1 MKKSYFKYLIAL
13 NCFLLSHKV
22 NGQNSSFE
30 KEFKSLN
37 TSGKVS
43 LYENL
48 NDSEKKVNN
57 VFLKSE
63 FTSIDIENRT
73 TENAKKIQFII
84 AQLHF
89 HSEDYI
95 ESINMYNSFFEQK
108 SYRLTQKDSMSVYDE
123 LKKSYYQLYL
133 YTEVFEVNS
142 KIQKLIDNGAEYPL
156 WSYNMN
162 STLYAR
168 LKQYNKA
175 IIALKKE
182 IQVLEK
188 SNINDP
194 LIIPSAYN
202 DLGHY
207 FFKSKRND
215 SALVSFQKSLK
226 YAEKSLKQTNKK
238 SYEQLIGVVKGNI
251 AGVYVQRKNYIEA
264 VAFLKED
271 IDVGLRTKTNLEST
285 FYSYGLLIK
294 CYLELKNYNTALS
307 TINAAE
313 QYLSELNNQK
323 PLAEFYTTK
332 SEYFNSIGE
341 IDSAYL
347 YLSKA
352 YKIKDSLEIIGMNK
366 ILASNELMHSITEE
380 QKLLKQHQVDLK
392 NQELKLKNT
401 QKNIFIFF
409 TTLLLL
415 LLFLSL
421 YNVFKLKKSK
431 KEIGLKNNQ
440 ILNQNEKIKETL
452 DEKEVLLKEVHHRV
466 KNNLQ
471 VISGLL
477 ELQNITVSDDS
488 VKLALKE
495 GQNRIQSVALV
506 HKMMYQSESVSK
518 VNMGKYLD
526 ELLQVLQTS
535 YAVSGKNITT
545 KINASNIDL
554 DVTLAVPISLIVNE
568 AVCNAYKHAFVGVFE
583 GEIFVSIERESPKTY
598 KLIIKDN
605 GIGLPSGFN
614 VSNLKSIGFDLI
626 KGLTKQL
633 KGSLQLN
640 TNYGT
645 EIIITFLNN
654 DFNERNS

>member
-1 MKKSYFKYLIAL
+1 MYIKYLIAI
-13 NCFLLSHKV
+13 NCFLLFCKV

-30 KEFKSLN
+30 KEFKTLN
-37 TSGKVS
+37 TSSKVS
-43 LYENL
+43 FYESL
-48 NDSEKKVNN
+48 NDSVKRINSS
-57 VFLKSE
+57 FLKNE
-63 FTSIDIENRT
+63 FTSIDVENNT
-73 TENAKKIQFII
+73 TENAKNIKFII

-95 ESINMYNSFFEQK
+95 ESINMFNSFFEQK
-108 SYRLTQKDSMSVYDE
+108 KYRLTQKDSMSVYDE

-202 DLGHY
+202 DLGYY

-226 YAEKSLKQTNKK
+226 YAEKSLKQTNEK

-285 FYSYGLLIK
+285 FYSYSLLIK

-307 TINAAE
+307 TINTAE
-313 QYLSELNNQK
+313 QYLPELNNQK
-323 PLAEFYTTK
+323 PLSEFYTTK
-332 SEYFNSIGE
+332 SEYFNNIGK
-341 IDSAYL
+341 IDSAYF
-347 YLSKA
+347 YLNKA
-352 YKIKDSLEIIGMNK
+352 YEIKDSLETKGMNK
-366 ILASNELMHSITEE
+366 ILASNELMHSITEK

-440 ILNQNEKIKETL
+440 ILSQNEKIKETL

-554 DVTLAVPISLIVNE
+554 DITFAVPLSLIVNE
-568 AVCNAYKHAFVGVFE
+568 AVCNAYKHAFVDVIE
-583 GEIFVSIERESPKTY
+583 GEIFVSIERESTKTY

-605 GIGLPSGFN
+605 GIGLPSGFDI
-614 VSNLKSIGFDLI
+614 SNLKSIGFDLI

>member
-1 MKKSYFKYLIAL
+1 MLF
-13 NCFLLSHKV
+13 CEV

-30 KEFKSLN
+30 REFKTLN
-37 TSGKVS
+37 TSSKIS
-43 LYENL
+43 FYENL
-48 NDSEKKVNN
+48 NDSIKSVKS
-57 VFLKSE
+57 VFLRNE
-63 FTSIDIENRT
+63 FTGIDFENNT
-73 TENAKKIQFII
+73 PENAKKIKFII

-95 ESINMYNSFFEQK
+95 ESINMFNDFFEQK
-108 SYRLTQKDSMSVYDE
+108 KYQLTQKDSMSIYDE

-202 DLGHY
+202 DLGYY
-207 FFKSKRND
+207 FFESKLND
-215 SALVSFQKSLK
+215 CALVSFQKSLK
-226 YAEKSLKQTNKK
+226 YAEKSLKQTNEK

-251 AGVYVQRKNYIEA
+251 AGVYVQRKNYKEA

-285 FYSYGLLIK
+285 FYSYSLLIK

-307 TINAAE
+307 TINTAE
-313 QYLSELNNQK
+313 QYLPELNNQK

-332 SEYFNSIGE
+332 SEYFNSIDE

-347 YLSKA
+347 YLNKA

-440 ILNQNEKIKETL
+440 ILSQNEKIKETL

-645 EIIITFLNN
+645 EIIITFLNY